1 MNLGLGLT
9 WKISHFFTWKKE
21 LSLSQGFAGVLLV
34 AFSVNKCLSLP
45 GGAVYR
51 ETFSVLQATC
61 RCKSTREWQTNGGS
75 EASSLGTRGSFLCA
89 WATGQAY
96 FFLDLL
102 HEFGVSFLPK
112 STNRNLFYL

>member
-1 MNLGLGLT
+1 M
-9 WKISHFFTWKKE
+9 
-21 LSLSQGFAGVLLV
+21 QGFAGVLLV
-34 AFSVNKCLSLP
+34 ALSVNKHLPLP

-51 ETFSVLQATC
+51 QTVSVLQTTC
-61 RCKSTREWQTNGGS
+61 RYKSPREWQTNGGG

-89 WATGQAY
+89 WAMGQAY

-112 STNRNLFYL
+112 STES